1 MGKANRQLI
10 VSKNIFIIKKKQ
22 FYKSVLLGYSG
33 WGKTSEEIFKHVK
46 QPRFLSPMP
55 DALIHNGS
63 AEINPYHTNVT
74 II

>member
-1 MGKANRQLI
+1 M
-10 VSKNIFIIKKKQ
+10 Q

-33 WGKTSEEIFKHVK
+33 WGKTSEEIFKHVQ